1 LVNRKKRKKTLLF
14 CHPMRLLLGILA
26 LSQHAQVR
34 YTRRSSNMDWWH
46 LSAWQV
52 TELSLIAAGG
62 HGWGS
67 DDRST
72 GETDR
77 SDVSDGLR
85 IIPAEHA
92 AETLVDH
99 VLSDSYVRT

>member
-1 LVNRKKRKKTLLF
+1 
-14 CHPMRLLLGILA
+14 MRLLLGMLA

-34 YTRRSSNMDWWH
+34 YTRRSSNMGWCH

-62 HGWGS
+62 HGWGIGG

-99 VLSDSYVRT
+99 ALSDSYVRT